1 MRRTNSTVSVFGRC
15 TTKSRSF
22 LIVLL
27 YFVDMKS
34 LVPQSEVYFEMIHE
48 YKQAGKAIAHF
59 NISNLDQA
67 RAIVEVAEELGQPVI
82 IGASEGERNYMG
94 VEMIRKIVDEL
105 NEEYNVAVF
114 LNADHTYSF
123 NKVVE
128 VVEAGYDSVIVDG
141 AKLPYEENVA
151 LVKKC
156 VDYVRNYESKTGRR
170 VLVEAELGYIGQSSS
185 LNESMPEGVS
195 EENLTTKE
203 QAKDF
208 ILRTGID
215 MFAPAIGN
223 VHGMLINAVEPALH
237 IDRLNEIARATDVPL
252 VLHGAS
258 GNTDEDL
265 IKAIDAGIA
274 IVHINTEIRKAFRD
288 GEKEYMDEN
297 PLEVAPYKFGKMG
310 QDEMKKVVRAKME
323 LYMK

>member
-1 MRRTNSTVSVFGRC
+1 
-15 TTKSRSF
+15 
-22 LIVLL
+22 
-27 YFVDMKS
+27 MKS
-34 LVPQSEVYFEMIHE
+34 IIPQTEVYFEMINE
-48 YKQAGKAIAHF
+48 YRDRGQAIAHF

-67 RAIVEVAEELGQPVI
+67 RAIVDVAQELNQPVI
-82 IGASEGERNYMG
+82 IGASEGERAYMG
-94 VEMIRKIVDEL
+94 VEMVRRIVDEL
-105 NEEYNVAVF
+105 NQEYDVAIF
-114 LNADHTYSF
+114 LNADHTYSYE
-123 NKVVE
+123 KVVE

-156 VDYVRNYESKTGRR
+156 VDFVRMYEGKTGRR

-185 LNESMPEGVS
+185 LNAALPEGVS
-195 EENLTTKE
+195 NANLTTVE

-208 ILRTGID
+208 IIRTGVD

-223 VHGMLINAVEPALH
+223 VHGMLVDAPEPKLH
-237 IDRLNEIARATDVPL
+237 IDRLQQISRAVDVPL

-265 IKAIDAGIA
+265 TAAVDAGIA

-288 GEKEYMDEN
+288 GEKEYMDAN
-297 PLEVAPYKFGKMG
+297 PNEVAPYKFGKMG
-310 QDEMKKVVRAKME
+310 QEEMKKVVHAKME

>member
-1 MRRTNSTVSVFGRC
+1 MKT
-15 TTKSRSF
+15 
-22 LIVLL
+22 LI
-27 YFVDMKS
+27 
-34 LVPQSEVYFEMIHE
+34 PQSEHYFELINQ
-48 YKQAGKAIAHF
+48 YKKAGKAIAHF

-67 RAIVEVAEELGQPVI
+67 RAIVQVAEELKQPVI
-82 IGASEGERNYMG
+82 IGASEGEREYMG
-94 VEMIRKIVDEL
+94 IDMVRTIVNEL
-105 NEEYNVAVF
+105 NQEYEVPVF
-114 LNADHTYSF
+114 LNADHTYTLE
-123 NKVVE
+123 KVSE

-156 VDYVRNYESKTGRR
+156 VDYVRGYEEKNGRR

-185 LNESMPEGVS
+185 LNTALPEGVT
-195 EENLTTKE
+195 EANLTTPE

-223 VHGMLINAVEPALH
+223 VHGMLIDATEPALH
-237 IDRLNEIARATDVPL
+237 IDRLKEIVAVVDAPL

-265 IKAIDAGIA
+265 KGSIDNGVAII
-274 IVHINTEIRKAFRD
+274 HINTEIRKAFRD
-288 GEKEYMDEN
+288 GEMNYLHDHPN
-297 PLEVAPYKFGKMG
+297 EVAPYKFGHEG
-310 QDEMKKVVRAKME
+310 QEEMKKVVRAKME
-323 LYMK
+323 LYMQ

>member
-1 MRRTNSTVSVFGRC
+1 M
-15 TTKSRSF
+15 
-22 LIVLL
+22 
-27 YFVDMKS
+27 MKLS
-34 LVPQSEVYFEMIHE
+34 AQSDHYLDTILS
-48 YKQAGKAIAHF
+48 YKQQGKAIAHF

-67 RAIVEVAEELGQPVI
+67 RAICDVAQELGQPVI
-82 IGASEGERNYMG
+82 IGVSEGEREYIG
-94 VEMIRKIVDEL
+94 VKMVRKVIDEL
-105 NEEYNVAVF
+105 NEEYAVPIF
-114 LNADHTYSF
+114 LNADHTYTLA
-123 NKVVE
+123 KVME
-128 VVEAGYDSVIVDG
+128 AVEAGYDSVIVDG

-151 LVKKC
+151 LVRSC
-156 VDYVRNYESKTGRR
+156 VDAVRLYEEKTGKR

-185 LNESMPEGVS
+185 LNAALPEGVS
-195 EENLTTKE
+195 DANLTTVE

-208 ILRTGID
+208 VIRTGVD

-223 VHGMLINAVEPALH
+223 VHGMLVDAPEPKLH
-237 IDRLNEIARATDVPL
+237 IDRLKDIRAAIDQPL

-265 IKAIDAGIA
+265 KAAIDNGIA

-288 GEKEYMDEN
+288 GEMHFLEEHPN
-297 PLEVAPYKFGKMG
+297 EVAPYKFGKEG

>member
-1 MRRTNSTVSVFGRC
+1 
-15 TTKSRSF
+15 
-22 LIVLL
+22 
-27 YFVDMKS
+27 MKS
-34 LVPQSEVYFEMIHE
+34 LTPQSEKYLELINE
-48 YKQAGKAIAHF
+48 YKKEGKAIAHF

-67 RAIVEVAEELGQPVI
+67 RAIVEVAEELNQPVI
-82 IGASEGERNYMG
+82 IGASEGERDYMG
-94 VEMIRKIVDEL
+94 VEMVRTIVNEL
-105 NEEYNVAVF
+105 NQEYEVPIF
-114 LNADHTYSF
+114 LNSDHTYTLEQ
-123 NKVVE
+123 VQE

-151 LVKKC
+151 LVKSC
-156 VDYVRNYESKTGRR
+156 VDFVRSYEEKNGKR

-185 LNESMPEGVS
+185 LNTALPEGVT
-195 EENLTTKE
+195 EANLTTPD

-223 VHGMLINAVEPALH
+223 VHGMLIDAEEPKLH
-237 IDRLNEIARATDVPL
+237 IERLKEITAVVDVPL

-265 IKAIDAGIA
+265 KNSIDNGIA
-274 IVHINTEIRKAFRD
+274 IIHINTEIRKAFRD
-288 GEKEYMDEN
+288 GEMNYLAEHPN
-297 PLEVAPYKFGKMG
+297 EVAPYKFGHEG
-310 QDEMKKVVRAKME
+310 QEEMKKVVRAKME

>member
-1 MRRTNSTVSVFGRC
+1 
-15 TTKSRSF
+15 
-22 LIVLL
+22 
-27 YFVDMKS
+27 MKS
-34 LVPQSEVYFEMIHE
+34 LTPQSEVYFETIIE
-48 YKQAGKAIAHF
+48 YKNAGKAIAHF

-67 RAIVEVAEELGQPVI
+67 RAIVEVAEELKQPVI
-82 IGASEGERNYMG
+82 IGASEGEREYMG
-94 VEMIRKIVDEL
+94 IEMVRTIVNEL
-105 NEEYNVAVF
+105 NQEYNVPIF
-114 LNADHTYSF
+114 LNADHTYSLE
-123 NKVVE
+123 KVQE

-151 LVKKC
+151 LVKSC
-156 VDYVRNYESKTGRR
+156 VDYVRSYEQKTGKR

-185 LNESMPEGVS
+185 LNSALPEGVT
-195 EENLTTKE
+195 EANLTTPE

-223 VHGMLINAVEPALH
+223 VHGMLIDATEPALH
-237 IDRLNEIARATDVPL
+237 IDRLKEITVVVDVPL

-265 IKAIDAGIA
+265 KGSIDNGVAII
-274 IVHINTEIRKAFRD
+274 HINTEIRKAFRD
-288 GEKEYMDEN
+288 GEMDYLAEHPN
-297 PLEVAPYKFGKMG
+297 EVAPYKFGREG
-310 QDEMKKVVRAKME
+310 QEEMKKVVRSKME

>member
-1 MRRTNSTVSVFGRC
+1 
-15 TTKSRSF
+15 
-22 LIVLL
+22 
-27 YFVDMKS
+27 MKS
-34 LVPQSEVYFEMIHE
+34 LTPQSEIYFETITQ
-48 YKQAGKAIAHF
+48 YKKAGKAIAHF

-67 RAIVEVAEELGQPVI
+67 RAIVEVASELKQPVI
-82 IGASEGERNYMG
+82 IGASEGEREYMG
-94 VEMIRKIVDEL
+94 IDMVRTIVNEL
-105 NEEYNVAVF
+105 NQEYDIPVF
-114 LNADHTYSF
+114 LNADHTYTF
-123 NKVVE
+123 EKVQE

-151 LVKKC
+151 LVKSC
-156 VDYVRNYESKTGRR
+156 VDYVRAYEAKTGKR

-185 LNESMPEGVS
+185 LNTALPAGVS
-195 EENLTTKE
+195 EENLTTPE

-223 VHGMLINAVEPALH
+223 VHGMLIDATEPALH
-237 IDRLNEIARATDVPL
+237 IDRLKEITAVVDVPL

-265 IKAIDAGIA
+265 MGSIDNGIA
-274 IVHINTEIRKAFRD
+274 IIHINTEIRKAFRD
-288 GEKEYMDEN
+288 GEIHYLAEHPN
-297 PLEVAPYKFGKMG
+297 EVAPYKFGHEG
-310 QDEMKKVVRAKME
+310 QEEMKKVVRAKME